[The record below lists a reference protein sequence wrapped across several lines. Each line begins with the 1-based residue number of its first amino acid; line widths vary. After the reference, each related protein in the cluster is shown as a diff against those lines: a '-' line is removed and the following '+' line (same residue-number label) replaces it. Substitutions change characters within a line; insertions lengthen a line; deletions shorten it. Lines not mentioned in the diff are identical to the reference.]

1 MARLVERVFLRD
13 GWIAASLAL
22 YVITGAFWLPVVWM
36 QMQMR
41 DLAVRAVETN
51 AKVVRL
57 RTSGVRSR
65 ADYLVADNRPP
76 AYSIPGLL
84 TFLFRN

>member
-1 MARLVERVFLRD
+1 
-13 GWIAASLAL
+13 
-22 YVITGAFWLPVVWM
+22 M

-57 RTSGVRSR
+57 RPSGVRSLLIILWLII
-65 ADYLVADNRPP
+65 ARPP
-76 AYSIPGLL
+76 IPY
-84 TFLFRN
+84 RDY

>member
-57 RTSGVRSR
+57 RPSGVRSLLIILWLII
-65 ADYLVADNRPP
+65 ARPP
-76 AYSIPGLL
+76 IPY
-84 TFLFRN
+84 RDY